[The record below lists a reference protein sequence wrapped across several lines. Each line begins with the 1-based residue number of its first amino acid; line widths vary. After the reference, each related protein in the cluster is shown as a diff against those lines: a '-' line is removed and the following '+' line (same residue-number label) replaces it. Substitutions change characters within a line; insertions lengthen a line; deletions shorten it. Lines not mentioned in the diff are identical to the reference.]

1 MIRRILL
8 GIGGTPYSRVAIR
21 RAVEIA
27 QKQKAHITAV
37 TVVDEKRLGAVG
49 PVPLGGGTA
58 AAELREHRMEV
69 TREQIEETLDE
80 FKRVCGER
88 GVPITIL
95 HEQGVPFQL
104 MIAHARYHDLA
115 LFGLRSMF
123 EYQVLGDADV
133 EPAKVLRDLIE
144 GGVRPLIAVDDDY
157 RPLRRVLV
165 AYSGS
170 VQSAES
176 LKAWLRLRLAPE
188 AVLRLLVCEHPP
200 GQAEHFLSD
209 ASIYCRAHGVEP
221 ELQRR
226 PEDAKG
232 GILAEAEEWDADLVV
247 LGSSARSWL
256 SAMFFETTMLHVVRH
271 VGRPIFVGT

>member
-1 MIRRILL
+1 MIRRVLL
-8 GIGGTPYSRVAIR
+8 GIGGTPFSHVAIR

-27 QKQKAHITAV
+27 EMQQAHVTAV

-49 PVPLGGGTA
+49 AVPLGGGTA
-58 AAELREHRMEV
+58 AADLREYRLGV

-80 FKRVCGER
+80 FKRVSGQR

-95 HEQGVPFQL
+95 REQGVPFQL
-104 MIAHARYHDLA
+104 MIDHARYHDLA

-123 EYQVLGDADV
+123 EYRVLGDSDV

-157 RPLRRVLV
+157 RPIRRVLV

-176 LKAWLRLRLAPE
+176 LKEWIRLRLSPE
-188 AVLRLLVCEHPP
+188 AALRLLVCEHPQ
-200 GQAEHFLSD
+200 GQAEHLLTE
-209 ASIYCRAHGVEP
+209 ASIYCRAHGMEP
-221 ELQRR
+221 ERQYR
-226 PEDAKG
+226 PEDAKR
-232 GILAEAEEWDADLVV
+232 GILAEAEEWDADLLV

-256 SAMFFETTMLHVVRH
+256 SATFFETTMLHVVRH